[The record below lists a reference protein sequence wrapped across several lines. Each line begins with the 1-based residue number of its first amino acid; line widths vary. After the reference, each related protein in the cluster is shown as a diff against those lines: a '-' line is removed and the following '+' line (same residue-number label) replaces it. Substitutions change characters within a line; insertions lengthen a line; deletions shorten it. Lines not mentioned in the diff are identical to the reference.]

1 MQVNKELWDEFQN
14 LKDRVINL
22 DKLIELEKPEPTLQ
36 DKVRDEWVGELSVIH
51 DEFEMGCWTDEIGER
66 KNYTRLLNEL
76 KRILGIKTVGM
87 LKLQVIAD
95 LVNEGKQFAIQD
107 NCYGIAYSFPEGKPE
122 VVNWTGFKTQI
133 GSPRFKDEQAALKA
147 IELMNIPYFEGDITL
162 EELR

>member
-22 DKLIELEKPEPTLQ
+22 DKLIELEKQEPTLQ
-36 DKVRDEWVGELSVIH
+36 DKVREALVSKFDWLWQQSLDSEYNKHRVADFAYKGQYAI
-51 DEFEMGCWTDEIGER
+51 
-66 KNYTRLLNEL
+66 LL
-76 KRILGIKTVGM
+76 LGKQLYGM

-107 NCYGIAYSFPEGKPE
+107 GCYGIAYSFPEGKPE

-147 IELMNIPYFEGDITL
+147 IELMNVKYFEGDITL
-162 EELR
+162 EDMR